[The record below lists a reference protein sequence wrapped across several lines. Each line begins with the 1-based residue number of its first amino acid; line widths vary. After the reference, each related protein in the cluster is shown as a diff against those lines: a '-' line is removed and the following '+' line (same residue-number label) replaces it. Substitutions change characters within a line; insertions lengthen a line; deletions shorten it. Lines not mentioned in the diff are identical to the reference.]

1 MNLTKTGDF
10 IKRKR
15 KELGLTQKELAQ
27 ILNCTDK
34 AVSRWETGKGFPDVS
49 MLEELSKALGV
60 TVNELILGEDIPE
73 EALTEKTDEV
83 IVETIKT
90 SNKKLSITKL
100 LIVLLLILLGFL
112 VIKQLSVV
120 ELVYSALKNPSI
132 TNQYSYFDNPQDAIS
147 ERLDYLKD
155 DINNENETVE
165 IYEYKESLFKTED
178 EANYYEFFLAKDNR
192 TVWYFIVKK
201 ELADNAIK
209 YRTEHYE
216 NNVQYG
222 YYEWKSINESLYYR
236 FFEKYDDIENY
247 NGIKPQ
253 VYEYESKTIQ
263 GTNTEYLA
271 IVDKKET
278 K

>member
-1 MNLTKTGDF
+1 MNITRTGEY

-15 KELGLTQKELAQ
+15 AERGLTQKELAQ
-27 ILNCTDK
+27 MLNCTDK
-34 AVSRWETGKGFPDVS
+34 AVSRWETGRGFPDIS

-60 TVNELILGEDIPE
+60 TVNELVLGEDIPDE
-73 EALTEKTDEV
+73 SLTEKTDEV
-83 IVETIKT
+83 IVDAIKT
-90 SNKKLSITKL
+90 SNKKLSITKF

-132 TNQYSYFDNPQDAIS
+132 TNQYSYFNNPQDAVS
-147 ERLDYLKD
+147 ERLNYLKD
-155 DINNENETVE
+155 DIDKENETVE
-165 IYEYKESLFKTED
+165 AYEYKESLFKTED
-178 EANYYEFFLAKDNR
+178 DANYYEFFLSKDNC

-209 YRTEHYE
+209 YRIEHFE

-222 YYEWKSINESLYYR
+222 YYQWKSINESLYYR
-236 FFEKYDDIENY
+236 FFEKYDDIEDY

-253 VYEYESKTIQ
+253 IYEYKSKTVQ
-263 GTNTEYLA
+263 GTKTKYLA
-271 IVDKKET
+271 IIDINE
-278 K
+278 